1 MNKVKAF
8 FNNGGKERV
17 VYWTILITLFVYLFK
32 GAFGSGEYKNK
43 IEVNTRD
50 ILELKNRISCL
61 EDIQK
66 NIAELKANQKI
77 ILEIL
82 KGEYKK

>member
-1 MNKVKAF
+1 MTKIKAF
-8 FNNGGKERV
+8 LNNGGKERV
-17 VYWTILITLFVYLFK
+17 AYWTVLITLFIYLFK
-32 GAFGSGEYKNK
+32 GVFGSGEYKNK
-43 IEVNTRD
+43 IEVNARD
-50 ILELKNRISCL
+50 IMELKNKINCL
-61 EDIQK
+61 EEIQK